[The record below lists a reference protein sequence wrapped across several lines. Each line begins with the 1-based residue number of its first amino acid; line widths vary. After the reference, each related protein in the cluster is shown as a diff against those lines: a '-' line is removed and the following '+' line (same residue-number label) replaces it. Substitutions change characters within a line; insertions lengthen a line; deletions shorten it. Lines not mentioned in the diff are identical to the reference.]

1 MYGIRTDSKI
11 SPELRRAV
19 TPLTQADK
27 PVGEWNRF
35 EITVEGQTVKVV
47 LNGATVIPGATIP
60 NMPARGRIALQHHG
74 AQNDQGEWTSP
85 PSLVQFKNI
94 AIKDL
99 R

>member
-1 MYGIRTDSKI
+1 
-11 SPELRRAV
+11 
-19 TPLTQADK
+19 
-27 PVGEWNRF
+27 
-35 EITVEGQTVKVV
+35 V
-47 LNGATVIPGATIP
+47 LNGVTVIPGATIP